1 MDPYVLIGILFGIV
15 FFVLAM
21 LQWQVIEL
29 FKRSHEDY
37 DMLDRAKF
45 RITMLEMITLPN
57 DYISTDPDPFY
68 GSYNKYAID
77 TLNKVIEKEK
87 NGNSSD
93 SVQS

>member
-1 MDPYVLIGILFGIV
+1 MSINTIIGILFGLIFIV
-15 FFVLAM
+15 LCL

-37 DMLDRAKF
+37 DMVDRAKF
-45 RITMLEMITLPN
+45 RITMLELITLPE
-57 DYISTDPDPFY
+57 DYISKDPDPYY
-68 GSYNKYAID
+68 GSYNKYAVD
-77 TLNKVIEKEK
+77 MFNTVIEKEK